1 MGPKKIGKKK
11 KTYSLNKG
19 ESEKGVNFHI
29 SLLLTADCDR
39 GLRFLLPQ
47 LSDRVDA
54 LLLTSGRESFLPK
67 DAFVRSFVTA
77 VIFLKKRI

>member
-11 KTYSLNKG
+11 PYRLNKG
-19 ESEKGVNFHI
+19 ESEKGVNFHV
-29 SLLLTADCDR
+29 SLLLTADCDQ

-77 VIFLKKRI
+77 VIF